1 MALPEFVTFP
11 AASVVRLVVVPL
23 IVRDASWLLVN
34 LQLFDGD
41 VRVDF
46 GGGEQ
51 RMAEHG
57 LQEADTL

>member
-1 MALPEFVTFP
+1 M
-11 AASVVRLVVVPL
+11 VPL